1 MNNKTNN
8 EIRLNNA
15 KKNVIYII
23 KRLDLEN
30 LNYVSLLNN
39 LGIIEKEKIILLKTN
54 YGNKTMLVNVSGI
67 NFALD
72 KKLCEGII
80 IEWIK

>member
-80 IEWIK
+80 IE